1 MLHLKNEFYRLDIN
15 ESKGEIA
22 SFSYHEKNLLAEKQP
37 PLFKVRFRTE
47 KGEAISYDAY
57 DMCICAT
64 LCEENKIMLTYTRQ
78 GETNIKVV
86 LTVIGDDTPFTK
98 WHAEVFSDLQ
108 LEWLEYPCVTV
119 PDTFADRGGNSSILW
134 PYNEGAL
141 VTNIDSREKNEEF
154 EPKEPEYP
162 SRGAYAMYPGMIFAP
177 FMAVMTDNGGVY
189 FAAHDTEPNTRNV
202 DFFRTKDGIQLKLRL
217 FPGIEG
223 GYYKTTGETVLG
235 VFEGDWY
242 TAAEIYRNWFVGAK
256 PSRLRRLS
264 ETSDLPEW
272 YYDSPIV
279 LTYCVRGHY
288 DTDKM
293 EPNKLFPYINGLDIV
308 EKMAEQLQS
317 RIMVVLMHWEGS
329 APWAPPYVWPPYGG
343 EIALKEYADA
353 LHKQGHIL
361 GVYCSGF
368 GWTQTS
374 NIADYNKEDEFEQ
387 KNLKE
392 VMCLSP
398 EGELPLSNI
407 CNDQRYGYDLCP
419 AHPFCYETMINEASF
434 MASIGID
441 YAQLLDQNHGGT
453 PYMCYAKNHGHPPV
467 PGKWESEAAIRIMQ
481 GIHQSIGNK
490 KMMFGCESSAAEVFI
505 PELRFSDNRYEIN
518 FNFGMPVPLY
528 AYIYHEYL
536 HNFMGNQVA
545 AEYAL
550 NCRLS
555 KNNLLYRLAYSFVAG
570 DLMTLVINDEGR
582 IQWAWGQ
589 FNFSEHYM
597 PDGEAVLRLVK
608 NLNMWR
614 KGAAYKYLNDGKMLR
629 PLELDTKNTMELE
642 TKAGKMIL
650 SPLVTARYQ
659 AVDGSIGQIVVNTTL
674 EDVSFAL
681 KETEELYI
689 STSEKHNESVKALMS
704 VAPLDA
710 VLITNE
716 KI

>member
-1 MLHLKNEFYRLDIN
+1 MLHLKNEYYQLNIN
-15 ESKGEIA
+15 EDNGVIA
-22 SFSYHEKNLLAEKQP
+22 SFLYREKNLLSEKQP

-47 KGEAISYDAY
+47 AGDAVCYDAN
-57 DMCICAT
+57 DMSSCET
-64 LCEENKIMLTYTRQ
+64 LCEDNKLTLTYCL
-78 GETNIKVV
+78 ESEANIKVV
-86 LTVIGDDTPFTK
+86 ITVVGDDTPFTK
-98 WHAEVFSDLQ
+98 WQAEVSADLQ

-119 PDTFADRGGNSSILW
+119 PDTFTDRGGNSSILW

-162 SRGAYAMYPGMIFAP
+162 SRGAYAMYPGMVFAP
-177 FMAVMTDNGGVY
+177 FMAVMSDNGGLY

-202 DFFRTKDGIQLKLRL
+202 DFFRTENGIQLKLRL

-235 VFEGDWY
+235 VFDGDWY
-242 TAAEIYRNWFVGAK
+242 TAAEIYRSRYSEAK
-256 PSRLRRLS
+256 PFRLQPLS
-264 ETSDLPEW
+264 ETTDLPEW

-293 EPNKLFPYINGLDIV
+293 EPNKLFPYINGLDVV
-308 EKMAEQLQS
+308 EKMAKQLQS

-343 EIALKEYADA
+343 EAALKEYADA
-353 LHKQGHIL
+353 LHERGHIL

-374 NIADYNKEDEFEQ
+374 NIYNYNKEAEFEQ

-398 EGELPLSNI
+398 KGELPLSNI

-419 AHPFCYETMINEASF
+419 AHPFCYDTMVKEASS
-434 MASIGID
+434 MAAVGID
-441 YAQLLDQNHGGT
+441 YAQMLDQNHGGT

-467 PGKWESEAAIRIMQ
+467 PGKWESDAAIRIMQ
-481 GIHQSIGNK
+481 GIHQSVGDK
-490 KMMFGCESSAAEVFI
+490 KIMLGCESAAAEVFI

-536 HNFMGNQVA
+536 HNFMGNQVG
-545 AEYAL
+545 AEYSL
-550 NCRLS
+550 NCRVS
-555 KNNLLYRLAYSFVAG
+555 KNNLLYRLAYSFTAG
-570 DLMTLVINDEGR
+570 DLMTLVINDEGH

-589 FNFSEHYM
+589 FNFSKHYM
-597 PDGEAVLRLVK
+597 PDEEAVIKLVK

-629 PLELDTKNTMELE
+629 PLELDTNSTMELE
-642 TKAGKMIL
+642 TKAGKRTL

-659 AVDGSIGQIVVNTTL
+659 AVDGSIGQIVVNTAM
-674 EDVSFAL
+674 EAVSFSL
-681 KETEELYI
+681 KETDGLYV
-689 STSEKHNESVKALMS
+689 STSKEHNLLLNSSITVE
-704 VAPLDA
+704 PLDA
-710 VLITNE
+710 VLITNR
-716 KI
+716 II